1 MEVVWLPRAVSN
13 LEEIRNYI
21 AAEHPAAAKRV
32 AQKIKQTVAML
43 QDHPRLGKPSLHDG
57 FRQIQVAGQPF
68 VIPYKI
74 LGHKLIITRIFHNH
88 QEPVDWDYD

>member
-1 MEVVWLPRAVSN
+1 
-13 LEEIRNYI
+13 
-21 AAEHPAAAKRV
+21 
-32 AQKIKQTVAML
+32 ML

-57 FRQIQVAGQPF
+57 FRQIQVAGLPF